1 MKKYIVAV
9 AAALTIAGN
18 ASAQTVE
25 TVYTSANGVM
35 TAPNMKSQ
43 AEDNRLRNSLTVRDM
58 TYEVIE
64 NGYVDEQGN
73 FIPSE
78 GDTHYTVTATGQN
91 LTGWKIW
98 LGGGIQTVEGHTL
111 PVAKIGLTLD
121 CRVGA
126 ISVYGGWT
134 QYQQNEGS
142 AFEGKKENS
151 ITVGLDLDKYWNLTP
166 KGTAANPIQNWRW
179 LLITGISAEVM
190 RTWLYD
196 PLQVSIPGATVNGM
210 VADDGSLVYKSTGH
224 LLKLGAKVGV
234 QYRISNLASVEVA
247 GKYQPFLHFL
257 KHEGGISGQGWQ
269 VEAKVIFNLSKG
281 HPVAPTTAE
290 RAAAIEQYEAQ
301 MRNQYIPNYFAP
313 AK

>member
-1 MKKYIVAV
+1 MKKIIAAAV
-9 AAALTIAGN
+9 MAALTIGVQ
-18 ASAQTVE
+18 AQKTEV
-25 TVYTSANGVM
+25 VYTSANGVM

-43 AEDNRLRNSLTVRDM
+43 SEDNRQRNSLTVRDVI
-58 TYEVIE
+58 YEVDE
-64 NGYVDEQGN
+64 NGFVDGAGN
-73 FIPSE
+73 FIPAE
-78 GDTHYTVTATGQN
+78 GDAHYTVTGWGQN

-98 LGGGIQTVEGHTL
+98 LGGGVQTVEGHTL

-134 QYQQNEGS
+134 QYQQNAGS
-142 AFEGKKENS
+142 AFEGRKENS

-166 KGTAANPIQNWRW
+166 KGTVNNPRMNWRW
-179 LLITGISAEVM
+179 LLITGISAEIM

-196 PLQVSIPGATVNGM
+196 PLQVSVPGATVNGM
-210 VADDGSLVYKSTGH
+210 VADDGSLIYKSTGH
-224 LLKLGAKVGV
+224 LMKLGAKVGV

-257 KHEGGISGQGWQ
+257 KHEGGVGGQGWQ

-290 RAAAIEQYEAQ
+290 RARAIEAYEAQ
-301 MRNQYIPNYFAP
+301 MRQQYVPNYYQP

>member
-1 MKKYIVAV
+1 MKKII
-9 AAALTIAGN
+9 AAAFAALAIATV
-18 ASAQTVE
+18 AQAQNVE
-25 TVYTSANGVM
+25 VVYTSANGVM

-43 AEDNRLRNSLTVRDM
+43 SEDNRQRNSLTVRDVI
-58 TYEVIE
+58 YEVDE
-64 NGYVDEQGN
+64 NGFVDGAGN
-73 FIPSE
+73 FIPAE
-78 GDTHYTVTATGQN
+78 GDSRYTVTGWGQN

-111 PVAKIGLTLD
+111 PLAKVGLTLD

-134 QYQQNEGS
+134 QYQQNSGS

-179 LLITGISAEVM
+179 LLITGISAEIM

-196 PLQVSIPGATVNGM
+196 PLDIQGDATINGM
-210 VADDGSLVYKSTGH
+210 RADDGSLIYKSTGH
-224 LLKLGAKVGV
+224 LLKLGAKLGV
-234 QYRISNLASVEVA
+234 QYRFSNVIAGEVA

-257 KHEGGISGQGWQ
+257 KHEGGVGGQGWQ
-269 VEAKVIFNLSKG
+269 VEGKLIFNLSRPHK
-281 HPVAPTTAE
+281 VAPTTAE
-290 RAAAIEQYEAQ
+290 RAAAIEAYEAQ
-301 MRNQYIPNYFAP
+301 MRQQYVPNYYQP